1 MSFREE
7 DSKQCVLCHRIGRK
21 EEVVGDVRI
30 AVHVR
35 RGDIVP
41 TGHYAVAY
49 LTDDMFLS
57 ILRDVMDALNRVGQS
72 ARIVVYSEAYGRSDW
87 AKWKQ
92 TIAYAEGVSSIEFKL
107 STTHSGSHHSLPD
120 SRAMLRTERPDIY
133 DFVASDILIIGGTF
147 SAITGLLRPPSAGTT
162 FFLRDNHGYFGYA
175 KNLAPA
181 WWIGFDRDGH
191 IEAPFAITVR
201 GKQIA
206 FSEDHPDRT
215 GTTGDA

>member
-1 MSFREE
+1 M
-7 DSKQCVLCHRIGRK
+7 
-21 EEVVGDVRI
+21 
-30 AVHVR
+30 
-35 RGDIVP
+35 P
-41 TGHYAVAY
+41 
-49 LTDDMFLS
+49 
-57 ILRDVMDALNRVGQS
+57 LRPRA
-72 ARIVVYSEAYGRSDW
+72 RSDCVSLW
-87 AKWKQ
+87 ARAIILFWTANVAAGGAGAPELVHRLHVLK
-92 TIAYAEGVSSIEFKL
+92 GCGFK
-107 STTHSGSHHSLPD
+107 P
-120 SRAMLRTERPDIY
+120 ERICD
-133 DFVASDILIIGGTF
+133 VGANGGTF